1 MSTVG
6 HVFKLAGIVGSVNR
20 YPGNYMGKGM
30 SEGSKATQ
38 YTGES
43 KTASVALTL
52 TLPRDKAIQLAAV
65 KERSRKVA
73 AFLSANWQELEAF
86 LQDWDG

>member
-1 MSTVG
+1 
-6 HVFKLAGIVGSVNR
+6 
-20 YPGNYMGKGM
+20 MGKGM

-38 YTGES
+38 YTG
-43 KTASVALTL
+43 KFTTAAVSLTL

-73 AFLSANWQELEAF
+73 AFLSAHWEEFEAF
-86 LQDWDG
+86 LDEWEG